1 MANDITFFRRFQD
14 DILSGR
20 KTITLRDA
28 SESHFVA
35 GQRLRT
41 GRYEDN
47 LYFCTLEVISVIA
60 VNLSELD
67 EHHAR
72 QENMTLEQLK
82 QVIHEIYP
90 GEESLWEIAFR
101 VVEVA

>member
-14 DILSGR
+14 DIISGR

-35 GQRLRT
+35 GQYLRT
-41 GRYEDN
+41 GCYEDDT
-47 LYFCTLEVISVIA
+47 YFCTIKVISVKA
-60 VNLSELD
+60 VKLNELN
-67 EHHAR
+67 ENHAR
-72 QENMTLEQLK
+72 QENMTLIELK
-82 QVIHEIYP
+82 QVINEIYP

-101 VVEVA
+101 VVSVA